1 MNIKH
6 GKEVYV
12 SFLSGRS
19 VTYSEVL
26 KVDTDINYSMYQ
38 ITDEHNRQSFIDSK
52 VIERIEFGREVD
64 IVEH

>member
-1 MNIKH
+1 MEVKH
-6 GKEVYV
+6 SKEVRV

-19 VTYSEVL
+19 VTYSDVQ

-38 ITDEHNRQSFIDSK
+38 ITDEWNCKSFIDSK